1 MSGAAGAG
9 LRVYYDLMSQ
19 PSRAVYIFLKANKIP
34 FNSKPV
40 ALRKGEHLSEGFG
53 KINPFHLVP
62 VIDDNGFKLTESVA
76 ILRYLSDKYQV
87 KDHWYP
93 KDLQHRALVDRFMA
107 WQHLNLRLYGS
118 MVFRTKAVQPRM
130 TNKPVDTVKLA
141 EFQKDLETTLDKI
154 ERIFLQDSPF
164 LCGPNISIGDLL
176 GICELMQ
183 PVSVGHDVFKGR
195 PKLEAWASRVKEN
208 LGADFDEAH
217 GHIYKLRDQFSS
229 KAAKL

>member
-19 PSRAVYIFLKANKIP
+19 PSRAVYMFVKANKIP
-34 FNSKPV
+34 FVNKPV
-40 ALRKGEHLSEGFG
+40 ALRKGEHLGEEFA
-53 KINPFHLVP
+53 KVNPFHLVP

-93 KDLQHRALVDRFMA
+93 RDLQSRALVDRFMA
-107 WQHLNLRLYGS
+107 WQHLNLRLHGS
-118 MVFRTKAVQPRM
+118 MVFRTKAVDPRM

-141 EFQKDLETTLDKI
+141 QFQASLETILDLI
-154 ERIFLQDSPF
+154 ERTFLKDTPY
-164 LCGPNISIGDLL
+164 LCGSQISIGDLL

-195 PKLEAWASRVKEN
+195 PKLEAWASRVKGD

-217 GHIYKLRDQFSS
+217 QHIYKLRDQFKS
-229 KAAKL
+229 AKL